1 MRWIAVS
8 LMIAAAAGAASPTHK
23 ASHGADAQAKL
34 ATRLAGL
41 TPGHPIDCL
50 PGAETRFAQTHV
62 YGSTVLYEVN
72 RNNVY
77 RTETGGGCEGAG
89 HGDVLVV
96 KSNFGQVCSG
106 DIAQTYEPVSR
117 VPTGSC
123 ALGQFTPYRK

>member
-8 LMIAAAAGAASPTHK
+8 LLIAAAAGAASPSRSKT
-23 ASHGADAQAKL
+23 APDPSAQL

-41 TPGHPIDCL
+41 RAEKPIDCL
-50 PGAETRFAQTHV
+50 PATQSRFAHTQA
-62 YGSTVLYEVN
+62 YGSTILYEVS

-77 RTETGGGCEGAG
+77 RTETGGGCEGMAR
-89 HGDVLVV
+89 GDILVT

-106 DIAQTYEPVSR
+106 DIAQTFEPVSR

-123 ALGQFTPYRK
+123 SLGQFTPYRK